1 MNLFNELVLEQKD
14 KKRMG
19 KWIRQ
24 RLFLIAGKLV
34 SNGTR
39 FIMKLSED

>member
-1 MNLFNELVLEQKD
+1 MNIFNELVLEQMN

-24 RLFLIAGKLV
+24 KLFFIARRLVRG
-34 SNGTR
+34 GRR
-39 FIMKLSED
+39 FILKLQE